1 MMQTED
7 TMEMDTDCKQ
17 GEDEQ
22 VRNDDEISKM
32 SISSLSVFRGFLKM
46 I

>member
-1 MMQTED
+1 MQTED

-22 VRNDDEISKM
+22 VRNDDEISKI
-32 SISSLSVFRGFLKM
+32 SIFLSLSFEDF
-46 I
+46 

>member
-22 VRNDDEISKM
+22 VRNDDELFV
-32 SISSLSVFRGFLKM
+32 SIFSLSFEDF
-46 I
+46 